1 MDDNFRIISMILKH
15 IPEVTYFKCGGVSL
29 GVGMHH
35 YVADGPSGTHF
46 TSTWSYIAR
55 GLDLALPPFIDRTL
69 LRAGDPPEPVFEH
82 MEYQFT
88 SLEIPSDE
96 TKLSIFTLSRDQLNL
111 LKLNSKE
118 DGKNKT
124 SYSSFETLS
133 GHAKIKSN
141 PSWYAASKI
150 HDAIVKRNN
159 DYLRSAIDYLELQ
172 PDLKVLISGVAG
184 SYKSSNLYI
193 TSWVRL
199 SIYDVDFGWGRPIF
213 VGHIPNVGEVT
224 VLPSPIDDGSLSIVI
239 SLQAQQ
245 MEILANSFMLFDMNL
260 VDFSVFKGR
269 GKHMSIMEVNRY
281 IELFESKQEKSP
293 SSECDLNDCKIHLA
307 RGSKINFQKYIKRW
321 FKGSGAEKFFTL
333 KIFDWCMVALFLWC
347 CVWGIGTNC
356 ENGQKLEFYARHG
369 G

>member
-1 MDDNFRIISMILKH
+1 
-15 IPEVTYFKCGGVSL
+15 
-29 GVGMHH
+29 MHH

-46 TSTWSYIAR
+46 TSTWSHIAR
-55 GLDLALPPFIDRTL
+55 GLDLAIPPFIDRTL
-69 LRAGDPPEPVFEH
+69 LRARDPPEPIFEH

-118 DGKNKT
+118 DGRNKT

-133 GHAKIKSN
+133 GHVWKCMCAARGLPDDQDTKLYIATNGRDRLQPPLPPGYFGNAIFSTTPIALAGEIKSN
-141 PSWYAASKI
+141 PSWYAAGKI

-172 PDLKVLISGVAG
+172 PDLKALISGVAG

-213 VGHIPNVGEVT
+213 VGHIPNAGEVT

-245 MEILANSFMLFDMNL
+245 MEI
-260 VDFSVFKGR
+260 FS
-269 GKHMSIMEVNRY
+269 
-281 IELFESKQEKSP
+281 
-293 SSECDLNDCKIHLA
+293 
-307 RGSKINFQKYIKRW
+307 
-321 FKGSGAEKFFTL
+321 
-333 KIFDWCMVALFLWC
+333 
-347 CVWGIGTNC
+347 
-356 ENGQKLEFYARHG
+356 KLFYAI
-369 G
+369 

>member
-69 LRAGDPPEPVFEH
+69 LRARDPPEPVFEH

-133 GHAKIKSN
+133 GHVWKCMCAARRLPDDQDTKLYIATNGRDRLQPPLPLGYFGNAIFSTTPIALAGKIKSN

-245 MEILANSFMLFDMNL
+245 MEILANSFMLFDM
-260 VDFSVFKGR
+260 FVFY
-269 GKHMSIMEVNRY
+269 V
-281 IELFESKQEKSP
+281 Q
-293 SSECDLNDCKIHLA
+293 
-307 RGSKINFQKYIKRW
+307 
-321 FKGSGAEKFFTL
+321 
-333 KIFDWCMVALFLWC
+333 
-347 CVWGIGTNC
+347 
-356 ENGQKLEFYARHG
+356 
-369 G
+369 